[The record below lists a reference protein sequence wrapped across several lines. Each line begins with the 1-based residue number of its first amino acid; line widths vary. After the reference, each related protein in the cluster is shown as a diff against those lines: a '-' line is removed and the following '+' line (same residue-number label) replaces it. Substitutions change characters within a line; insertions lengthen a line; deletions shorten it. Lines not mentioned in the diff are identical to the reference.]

1 MSHLDKDKHKHKYKY
16 IKYKAFSKYGFPNI
30 YIFRSV
36 SVKFGVEVWA
46 EGDTAELFH
55 QNLKQVVIHTARCF
69 VLKICTSLDIN
80 AVSLWREER
89 SFRRRCQ
96 VQNPS

>member
-1 MSHLDKDKHKHKYKY
+1 MTKQKQTQTQMTNDKHKH
-16 IKYKAFSKYGFPNI
+16 KYKAFSKYGFPNI

-55 QNLKQVVIHTARCF
+55 QNLKQVVIYAVRCF
-69 VLKICTSLDIN
+69 LSKI
-80 AVSLWREER
+80 
-89 SFRRRCQ
+89 
-96 VQNPS
+96 